1 MTTLHINVSDSVT
14 QKVLAFLD
22 SLSQK
27 GEEIEIIDDKLYRYE
42 KKGIVKGLEQLK
54 KGEVYSS
61 DELLKELSY
70 ES

>member
-1 MTTLHINVSDSVT
+1 MTTLHINISDSVT

-27 GEEIEIIDDKLYRYE
+27 GEMIEIIDDKLYQYE

-54 KGEVYSS
+54 NGEVYSS
-61 DELLKELSY
+61 DELLKELSD